1 MPDASEPPAGLARP
15 RPPEAPLGAFAY
27 LRTMIR
33 NPLDAIPKAAFEQP
47 MLRRRLLGQE
57 RLLVMAPALIER
69 VLLTEAAAFT
79 KSDTTRRALGPAL
92 GEAILTADGERWRRQ
107 RRAVAPIFRPER
119 QRAFLMPMLEAA
131 ARTRDRWLALP
142 PGTELELGHEMMRT
156 TFDIIVE
163 TMLSGRGAIDV
174 ARVEAG
180 ITDYLAS
187 TGWAIAL
194 AILGAPEWMP
204 HPGRRRAVR
213 ARDHLRAELLRLVT
227 ERRRHGGGRD
237 DLIAHLL
244 AARDPES
251 GAAMEDRDI
260 ADNLLTFIAAGHET
274 TALALTWAFHLLA
287 HHPAEE
293 ARLLEEIASV
303 TGGATLVPAD
313 IPALARTRRS
323 IQEVLRLY
331 PPAPIIARTARRAT
345 EVGGAP
351 VAEGTTVLIP
361 VIATHRHRAVWNEP
375 DLFDPD
381 RFLPEAVKARHRHAW
396 LPFGAGPRTCIG
408 AGFAMDEATAIL
420 ATLLPAVALRPEP
433 GFDPGLSMRIT
444 LRPARGMPMR
454 VHPRHAATPGETLAP
469 AGGPPHHAATSRG
482 FA

>member
-1 MPDASEPPAGLARP
+1 MPAAPEPPAGLARP
-15 RPPEAPLGAFAY
+15 RPPEAPLVGLAY
-27 LRTMIR
+27 LRAIIR
-33 NPLDAIPKAAFEQP
+33 NPLDAIPQAAFEQP
-47 MLRRRLLGQE
+47 MLRRRVLGRE
-57 RLLVMAPALIER
+57 RLLVMTPDLIER

-79 KSDTTRRALGPAL
+79 KSDTMRRALSPAL

-107 RRAVAPIFRPER
+107 RRAVAPIFRPDR
-119 QRAFLMPMLEAA
+119 ARAFLTPMLEAA

-163 TMLSGRGAIDV
+163 TMLSGQGAIDV

-180 ITDYLAS
+180 ITEYLAS

-194 AILGAPEWMP
+194 AILGAPAWTP
-204 HPGRRRAVR
+204 HPGRRRAAR
-213 ARDHLRAELLRLVT
+213 ARDHLRAELLRLVA
-227 ERRRHGGGRD
+227 ERRRLGSGRD

-251 GAAMEDRDI
+251 GAAMDDRDI
-260 ADNLLTFIAAGHET
+260 ADNLLTFITAGHET

-293 ARLLEEIASV
+293 ARLLDEIAAV
-303 TGGATLVPAD
+303 TRGAPLQPAD
-313 IPALARTRRS
+313 IPALTRTRQA

-331 PPAPIIARTARRAT
+331 PPAPIIARTAQRAT
-345 EVGGAP
+345 ELGGTALE
-351 VAEGTTVLIP
+351 AGTTVLIP
-361 VIATHRHRAVWNEP
+361 VIATHRHRALWEE
-375 DLFDPD
+375 PD
-381 RFLPEAVKARHRHAW
+381 RFDPGRFAPGAVKARHRHAW
-396 LPFGAGPRTCIG
+396 IPFGAGPRTCIG
-408 AGFAMDEATAIL
+408 AGFALDEATAIL
-420 ATLLPAVALRPEP
+420 ATLLPAVTLRPEP

-444 LRPARGMPMR
+444 LRPTRGMPMR
-454 VHPRHAATPGETLAP
+454 VHPRQMAALGEALA
-469 AGGPPHHAATSRG
+469 ASSVTPHHADDRRG